1 MSTSQQKF
9 LNPSRITE
17 TLMGKFKDLGVSG
30 LDVDALVASQRKNI
44 EALATASRTAMD
56 GVTAVGK
63 RQAEIFQETMSQT
76 AQSVQSLI
84 TAGSP
89 RDIAAKQANLTKEGF
104 AKALRNMRELA
115 EMVTKAQ
122 TGAIE
127 AITHRVTESLAEL
140 EQMGRKAAVSSAPK
154 VVHPAEPAAH
164 TGG

>member
-1 MSTSQQKF
+1 MSKSHEYF
-9 LNPSRITE
+9 LNSSRITE

-84 TAGSP
+84 RAGSP
-89 RDIAAKQANLTKEGF
+89 RDVAAKQADLTKEGF

-140 EQMGRKAAVSSAPK
+140 EQMGRKATVSSAPA
-154 VVHPAEPAAH
+154 VHPAEPAVHAA
-164 TGG
+164 G

>member
-1 MSTSQQKF
+1 MSTSQQNF

-17 TLMGKFKDLGVSG
+17 TLTGKFKELGVSG
-30 LDVDALVASQRKNI
+30 IDVEALVASQRKNI
-44 EALATASRTAMD
+44 EALATASRTAMA
-56 GVTAVGK
+56 GVSAVGK

-76 AQSVQSLI
+76 AQSVQSLVK
-84 TAGSP
+84 AGSP
-89 RDIAAKQANLTKEGF
+89 LDVAAKQADLTKEGF

-122 TGAIE
+122 TGAID

-140 EQMGRKAAVSSAPK
+140 EQMGRKATVSSAPK
-154 VVHPAEPAAH
+154 AHPAEPVAH

>member
-1 MSTSQQKF
+1 MSRSQENF

-44 EALATASRTAMD
+44 EALATASRIAME

-84 TAGSP
+84 TAGSS
-89 RDIAAKQANLTKEGF
+89 RDIAAKQADLTKEGF
-104 AKALRNMRELA
+104 AKALTNMRELA

-122 TGAIE
+122 TGAME

-140 EQMGRKAAVSSAPK
+140 EQMGRKATVSSAPK
-154 VVHPAEPAAH
+154 MASPEPAVHAA
-164 TGG
+164 G

>member
-1 MSTSQQKF
+1 MSTSQENF

-44 EALATASRTAMD
+44 EALATASRIAME

-63 RQAEIFQETMSQT
+63 RQAEIFKETMSET
-76 AQSVQSLI
+76 AQSVQSLVKS
-84 TAGSP
+84 GSP
-89 RDIAAKQANLTKEGF
+89 RDIAAKQADLTKEGF
-104 AKALRNMRELA
+104 AKALTNMRELA

-122 TGAIE
+122 TGAME

-140 EQMGRKAAVSSAPK
+140 QQMGRKATASSAPK
-154 VVHPAEPAAH
+154 AHPAEPVAH
-164 TGG
+164 TSG